1 MQLQVLTTAEKLAA
15 LAAFLVATLGIVSF
29 VSHPT
34 AYSRLGEAAGAGMIG
49 LSALFGGL
57 GPILSK
63 QHDGYSKLRAGAF
76 VFGGLLFYL
85 GFGMQ
90 FIRGF

>member
-1 MQLQVLTTAEKLAA
+1 MQLQILTIAEKLAA
-15 LAAFLVATLGIVSF
+15 LAAFLVAVLGVVSF
-29 VSHPT
+29 VSHPA
-34 AYSRLGEAAGAGMIG
+34 AYSMLGEAAGAGMIG

-57 GPILSK
+57 GPIFNK
-63 QHDGYSKLRAGAF
+63 QHDRYSKFRAGVY
-76 VFGGLLFYL
+76 VFGGLLFCL